1 MAQTLQLKNGDIVV
15 PFGLMDAL
23 DAVEEYL
30 GSDIREYLED
40 WFEEPGETVEPDEHY
55 KDVLETIEYELG
67 KLPRQKK
74 KEQEETLQRVQTLI
88 RRELNGKEDV

>member
-1 MAQTLQLKNGDIVV
+1 MVIELKNGEIIV

-55 KDVLETIEYELG
+55 TEVLETIEMELAAMG
-67 KLPRQKK
+67 CQKK

-88 RRELNGKEDV
+88 RREINGKETV